1 MSKKNSIIIS
11 LIIASLFLDF
21 LRDFL
26 FQNINFQIHYLTHY
40 IDGIPTTFKM
50 TDSRIEPLVDNLQLS
65 HLNLIKWI
73 LSFLFIIFYQLITVF
88 LAKVFFN
95 NNGIKLFLP
104 ITIILSLFSL
114 LSYLLSSYTNSLEH
128 SYSFY
133 YISIEISHFLQS
145 SLIVISLLMLFK
157 VYLLLN
163 TLSNK

>member
-21 LRDFL
+21 FRDFL

-40 IDGIPTTFKM
+40 IDGIPTTFNM

-65 HLNLIKWI
+65 RLNLIKWI

-95 NNGIKLFLP
+95 NNGIKFFLP
-104 ITIILSLFSL
+104 ITIILSVFSL
-114 LSYLLSSYTNSLEH
+114 LSYLLSSYSGSLEH

-133 YISIEISHFLQS
+133 
-145 SLIVISLLMLFK
+145 
-157 VYLLLN
+157 
-163 TLSNK
+163 